1 MKLEMDKVCPNCGKS
16 RRDVKADKRLGCAFC
31 YTVFS
36 DYIEETLKMT
46 QGTFIHVG
54 MAPKKSEKKERM
66 KNAYFKAKK
75 ALKAAVKEEDYEKA
89 YKIKEDIKLIEEQL
103 SAES

>member
-1 MKLEMDKVCPNCGKS
+1 MKLEMEMICPNCGKS
-16 RRDVKADKRLGCAFC
+16 MEGIKSDKRLGCAFC

-36 DYIEETLKMT
+36 DYIEKMLKMS
-46 QGTFIHVG
+46 QGTFVHIG
-54 MAPKKSEKKERM
+54 MAPKKSEKKEKL

-75 ALKAAVKEEDYEKA
+75 ALKSAIKEENYEKA
-89 YKIKEDIKLIEEQL
+89 HRISEDIKLIEEQL